1 MQAVDKINGRF
12 GRHTVRPLAMDFEH
26 KWKMKQEK
34 LSKRYTTRLDEIPN
48 VIA

>member
-1 MQAVDKINGRF
+1 MKAVDKINGRY
-12 GRHTVRPLAMDFEH
+12 GRHTIRPLAMGFND
-26 KWKMKQEK
+26 KLKMKQEK